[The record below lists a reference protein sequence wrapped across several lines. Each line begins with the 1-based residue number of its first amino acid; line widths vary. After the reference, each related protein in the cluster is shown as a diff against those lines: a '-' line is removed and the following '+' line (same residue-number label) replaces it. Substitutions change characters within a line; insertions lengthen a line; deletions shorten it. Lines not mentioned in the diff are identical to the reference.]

1 MDKYTIFGNPINH
14 SLSPKIHKYFAKQT
28 GHLISYEKVLAPR
41 DDFEGYVR
49 DFVNSGGRGFNA
61 TVPFKIESYNLS
73 DKLTTHAK
81 TAGAV
86 NTVKIEDGKLY
97 GHNTDGIG
105 LVADLCKN
113 LEQTVKDKDI
123 LVLGAGGATKGILL
137 PLLEQK
143 PARILLANRTKSKA
157 LDLANNYSKLGKVCG
172 FGLEQIKDKPV
183 DIVINATSASLD
195 GAMPDISA
203 GVANGA
209 FCYDLMYGKKTP
221 FMDWAS
227 SNGAVRVVDG
237 LGMLVEQAASSFEF
251 WRGEK
256 PETIDLLSS
265 LKEIAD

>member
-1 MDKYTIFGNPINH
+1 MDKYTIFGNPIHH
-14 SLSPKIHKYFAKQT
+14 SLSPKIHKHFAKQT
-28 GHLISYEKVLAPR
+28 GHLISYEKVLAPL
-41 DDFEGYVR
+41 DDFEGYVK
-49 DFVNSGGRGFNA
+49 DFVISGGRGFNV
-61 TVPFKIESYNLS
+61 TVPFKVEAYDLS
-73 DKLTTHAK
+73 NELTSHAK

-86 NTVKIEDGKLY
+86 NTVKVEDGRLF

-105 LVADLCKN
+105 LVADLCEN
-113 LEQTVKDKDI
+113 LGLAIKDKDI

-157 LDLANNYSKLGKVCG
+157 LDLANSFSKFGKVCG

-183 DIVINATSASLD
+183 DIIINATSASLD
-195 GAMPDISA
+195 GVMPDISA

-221 FMDWAS
+221 FMEWAS
-227 SNGAVRVVDG
+227 SNGAIRVVDG

-251 WRGEK
+251 WRCEK
-256 PETIDLLSS
+256 PDTIDLLSS

>member
-81 TAGAV
+81 RAGAV

-105 LVADLCKN
+105 LVTDLCKN

-143 PARILLANRTKSKA
+143 PTRILLANRTKSKA
-157 LDLANNYSKLGKVCG
+157 LDLANNYSKFGKVG
-172 FGLEQIKDKPV
+172 RVDSMTALSTREKKMAGLLVGYLLKRAKQIYCLGLF
-183 DIVINATSASLD
+183 AT
-195 GAMPDISA
+195 PK
-203 GVANGA
+203 
-209 FCYDLMYGKKTP
+209 FK
-221 FMDWAS
+221 
-227 SNGAVRVVDG
+227 
-237 LGMLVEQAASSFEF
+237 
-251 WRGEK
+251 
-256 PETIDLLSS
+256 
-265 LKEIAD
+265 

>member
-1 MDKYTIFGNPINH
+1 MDKYTLFGNPIHH
-14 SLSPKIHKYFAKQT
+14 SLSPKIFKYFAKQT
-28 GHLISYEKVLAPR
+28 GHLISYEKVLTPL
-41 DDFEGYVR
+41 DDFEDYVR
-49 DFVNSGGRGFNA
+49 DFVISGGRGFNV
-61 TVPFKIESYNLS
+61 TVPFKVEAYDLS
-73 DKLTTHAK
+73 NELTTHAK

-86 NTVKIEDGKLY
+86 NTVKVEDGRLF
-97 GHNTDGIG
+97 GHTTDGIG
-105 LVADLCKN
+105 LVADLCEN
-113 LEQTVKDKDI
+113 IGQTIKDKDI
-123 LVLGAGGATKGILL
+123 LVLGAGGATKGILM

-143 PARILLANRTKSKA
+143 PTRILLANRTKSRA
-157 LDLANNYSKLGKVCG
+157 LDLANDYSKFGKVCG

-183 DIVINATSASLD
+183 DIIINATSASLD
-195 GAMPDISA
+195 GVMPDISP

-227 SNGAVRVVDG
+227 SNGAIRVVDG

-251 WRGEK
+251 WLGEK

>member
-28 GHLISYEKVLAPR
+28 GRLISYEKVLAPR

-49 DFVNSGGRGFNA
+49 RFVTSGGKGFNV
-61 TVPFKIESYNLS
+61 TVPFKVEAYDLS
-73 DKLTTHAK
+73 DDLTAHARI
-81 TAGAV
+81 AGAV
-86 NTVKIEDGKLY
+86 NTVKVEDGQLF

-105 LVADLCKN
+105 LVSDLCKN
-113 LEQTVKDKDI
+113 LGQTIKDKDI

-157 LDLANNYSKLGKVCG
+157 LDLANNFSNFGKVCG

-183 DIVINATSASLD
+183 DIIINATSASLD
-195 GAMPDISA
+195 GVMLDISS
-203 GVANGA
+203 GVASGA
-209 FCYDLMYGKKTP
+209 FCYDLMYGNKTP
-221 FMDWAS
+221 FMSWALN
-227 SNGAVRVVDG
+227 NGAIRVVDG

-256 PETIDLLSS
+256 PETTDLLTS
-265 LKEIAD
+265 LKEITD